1 MFRTVLRTPEVIK
14 QAYLQAERGHV
25 STDLL
30 DASIG
35 QSWLRCLE
43 SGLRVGSQPEL
54 PQMAGGELKHEM
66 GRNERFLRLSSPL
79 AERLS
84 NNLNDCQVILASPD
98 ATILK
103 QLGRHQDFMDDVVMD
118 PGVRMPESLAG
129 TNGPG
134 LCLIER
140 KPVLVNSCEHL
151 LYPDVTVSCVAAPLF
166 DLHGDVLGLIDFTF
180 AANHPRPDQF
190 LDHANWFSA
199 AFEHQLF
206 LDSYRDNWILQVQ
219 ALSTWSQQEPSGL
232 LAFNDD
238 GSLVAAS
245 SHALKAFVTTETGL
259 VGCPVESIFGVS
271 WGAMV
276 DHCRKYP
283 GVLSLERTGRQM
295 IGRLSP
301 PSNWRS
307 VTPLPL
313 RKPVKLSA
321 MEALIRTWPDE
332 LAAEARRGVRALEA
346 GMPVLLQGD
355 TGTGKEQFARALHT
369 DSGATGPFVAINC
382 AALPEGMIEGELFG
396 YRDGAFTGARKGGY
410 NGRFL
415 QAQGGTLLLDEIG
428 DMPLELQ
435 ARLLRVIQE
444 RTVTPLGGHE
454 ELPIDCR
461 IVAASLHDLE
471 ELVDQGRFR
480 EDLYFRLAAVVV
492 ELLALHQQTDLADAV
507 DRLWQEV
514 CGRHGRF
521 VDLDA
526 ELRKQ
531 LAGYHWPGN
540 WRELENCLEAL
551 LVGAQPNSYYLTSA
565 DLPIRWRR
573 KFQQHDLVPPP
584 TVASLADR
592 EPQTQ
597 NLKDMEWEHMQRTLQ
612 ACNGNYSAAAKTLG
626 ISRSTLYRRLNKEA
640 ADSPGRVRIPC

>member
-25 STDLL
+25 STNLL

-35 QSWLRCLE
+35 QSWLRCLD
-43 SGLRVGSQPEL
+43 SGLRVGSEPEL
-54 PQMAGGELKHEM
+54 PQMESGELRHELD
-66 GRNERFLRLSSPL
+66 RNRRFLRLSSPL

-84 NNLNDCQVILASPD
+84 SNLHDCQMILASSD

-103 QLGRHQDFMDDVVMD
+103 RLGPHHDFMTDLTMD
-118 PGVRMPESLAG
+118 PGIRMSESLAG
-129 TNGPG
+129 TNGLG
-134 LCLIER
+134 LCLIDR

-151 LYPDVTVSCVAAPLF
+151 LYPEVAVSCVAAPLF
-166 DLHGDVLGLIDFTF
+166 DLNGEALGLIDFTF

-190 LDHANWFSA
+190 LDYANWFSV

-206 LDSYRDNWILQVQ
+206 LDSYRDYWILQVQ

-232 LAFNDD
+232 LAFNED

-245 SHALKAFVTTETGL
+245 SHVLKNFVTTETDL
-259 VGCPVESIFGVS
+259 AGCPVESVFGVS
-271 WGAMV
+271 WGALV
-276 DHCRKYP
+276 DHCRKCP
-283 GVLSLERTGRQM
+283 GVLSLEGTDRQM

-301 PSNWRS
+301 PSDWRV
-307 VTPLPL
+307 VTPVQVRNPG
-313 RKPVKLSA
+313 KLS
-321 MEALIRTWPDE
+321 MTEALIQSWPEE
-332 LAAEARRGVRALEA
+332 LATEARRSLRALEA

-369 DSGATGPFVAINC
+369 DTGTAGPFVAINC
-382 AALPEGMIEGELFG
+382 AALPEGVIEGELFG

-410 NGRFL
+410 NGRIL

-428 DMPLELQ
+428 DMPLDLQ

-454 ELPIDCR
+454 EIPIDCR
-461 IVAASLHDLE
+461 IVAASLHNLE
-471 ELVDQGRFR
+471 ELVDQGCFR
-480 EDLYFRLAAVVV
+480 EDLYFRLAALVV
-492 ELLALHQQTDLADAV
+492 ELPALHQQEGLPEAV
-507 DRLWQEV
+507 DRIWQHV
-514 CGRHGRF
+514 CGRHGRS
-521 VDLDA
+521 VELA
-526 ELRKQ
+526 PELRTQ

-551 LVGAQPNSYYLTSA
+551 LVGAPSTSHYLSSS

-573 KFQQHDLVPPP
+573 KFLQHNVVPTTTAAP
-584 TVASLADR
+584 LAV
-592 EPQTQ
+592 PKQQTQ

-626 ISRSTLYRRLNKEA
+626 ISRSTLYRRLTTPEN
-640 ADSPGRVRIPC
+640 G

>member
-1 MFRTVLRTPEVIK
+1 MFRTVLRTPDVIK

-30 DASIG
+30 DTSIG

-43 SGLRVGSQPEL
+43 SGMRVGSEPAL
-54 PQMAGGELKHEM
+54 PQMAGRELKHEFE
-66 GRNERFLRLSSPL
+66 RNERFLKLSSPL

-84 NNLNDCQVILASPD
+84 NSLSDCQVILASPD

-103 QLGRHQDFMDDVVMD
+103 RLGPDHDFMVNVAID
-118 PGVRMPESLAG
+118 PGTLMAESLAG
-129 TNGPG
+129 TNAPG

-151 LYPDVTVSCVAAPLF
+151 LYPEVTVGCVAAPLF

-206 LDSYRDNWILQVQ
+206 LDSYRDHWILQVQ
-219 ALSTWSQQEPSGL
+219 ALSSWSQQEPSGL
-232 LAFNDD
+232 LAFNHD

-245 SHALKAFVTTETGL
+245 SSALKTFVTTETGL
-259 VGCPVESIFGVS
+259 VGCPVESVFGVS
-271 WGAMV
+271 WGALV
-276 DHCRKYP
+276 DHCRKHP
-283 GVLSLERTGRQM
+283 GVLSLEGTGRQM

-301 PSNWRS
+301 PSSWRNTALYPMRG
-307 VTPLPL
+307 V
-313 RKPVKLSA
+313 VKLSA
-321 MEALIRTWPDE
+321 TEELIRAWPDE
-332 LAAEARRGVRALEA
+332 LATEARRGLSALKA

-355 TGTGKEQFARALHT
+355 TGTGKEQFAKALHI
-369 DSGATGPFVAINC
+369 DAGNNGPFVAINC
-382 AALPEGMIEGELFG
+382 AALPEGVIEGELFG

-410 NGRFL
+410 SGRFL

-428 DMPLELQ
+428 DMPLDLQ

-471 ELVDQGRFR
+471 ELVSAGRFR

-492 ELLALHQQTDLADAV
+492 ELPALHQQTDLGESIE
-507 DRLWQEV
+507 RLWNEI
-514 CGRHGRF
+514 CSRHDRSTQLER
-521 VDLDA
+521 V
-526 ELRKQ
+526 LRDQ
-531 LAGYHWPGN
+531 LAAYHWPGN

-551 LVGAQPNSYYLTSA
+551 LVGAATDSNHVGLA
-565 DLPIRWRR
+565 DLPMRWRR
-573 KFQQHDLVPPP
+573 KLEQSEQTAVD
-584 TVASLADR
+584 TAKASTAKTNQPR
-592 EPQTQ
+592 
-597 NLKDMEWEHMQRTLQ
+597 NLRDMEWEHMQQVLQ
-612 ACNGNYSAAAKTLG
+612 ACNGNYSAAAKSLG
-626 ISRSTLYRRLNKEA
+626 VSRSTLYRRLNKVPET
-640 ADSPGRVRIPC
+640 DSEK